1 LIIIALMGALK
12 KPGLVTGVFILG
24 YGLSRYAVEF
34 FRQPDEQFVSLENPN
49 GYIIE
54 IWHLGVSMG
63 QLLSLP
69 MVLVGLIFLA
79 ASLKFKKA

>member
-1 LIIIALMGALK
+1 MEIYII
-12 KPGLVTGVFILG
+12 GVFILG
-24 YGLSRYAVEF
+24 YGLSRYVVEF